1 MQLRDAPGAVWASMH
16 LMQAIHLAKFKLD
29 LERPLDV
36 GIRSIESGKHGKKRS
51 QETEHM
57 KWKAVFDEVIGQPPE
72 KSKAKAHRMVAER
85 FGVEA
90 EAVKMAFRRLKKR
103 AQK

>member
-1 MQLRDAPGAVWASMH
+1 MH
-16 LMQAIHLAKFKLD
+16 LMQALHLAKFKLD

-57 KWKAVFDEVIGQPPE
+57 KWKAVFDEVTGHFPE
-72 KSKAKAHRMVAER
+72 ISKAEAHRTVAVR
-85 FGVEA
+85 FGVKEA
-90 EAVKMAFRRLKKR
+90 TVKKALQRLKKR